1 MPYTDLVNAH
11 MRKRLARPER
21 FRISLLHERGGT
33 PLPLISRRV
42 WPLKIL
48 LGVMFLIMAGIAWIQ
63 IDSMRGQEIE
73 SVFDLTFFL
82 FQGFWVLGWSV
93 GVFLLGAITILFVLH
108 GESAL
113 MRDGRLIKMP
123 RLGPLVMISE
133 YDLAKV
139 RNLRLERAG
148 GTSGNS
154 VRIRFDYGN
163 GTTGLGDAMPRPDAE
178 QLIMTIRQAAS
189 RVHRFGG
196 EKSETPTIP
205 QSIRA
210 SSPPPVRVTASP
222 SRQEP
227 PPSLGSPSS
236 IALIAANLLPIA
248 GVLIMNWNLSDVMV
262 LYWAESAVI
271 GFWSVVKLAIIE
283 KWTALFTTPFVIGG
297 FGAFM
302 SVHFLFIYYFFVR
315 GIDAAGPEPFVWD
328 ALLDLFVPLRP
339 ALASLFVSHGVSFFT
354 NYLGRREYLEMDRKR
369 QMSDLYK
376 RILVMHLTVI
386 IGGFATMLLRA
397 PEAALLLLI
406 AMKTAVDLRAHRKQH
421 AGYACSYA

>member
-1 MPYTDLVNAH
+1 
-11 MRKRLARPER
+11 
-21 FRISLLHERGGT
+21 
-33 PLPLISRRV
+33 
-42 WPLKIL
+42 
-48 LGVMFLIMAGIAWIQ
+48 MFLIMAGIAWIQ

-210 SSPPPVRVTASP
+210 SSPPP
-222 SRQEP
+222 
-227 PPSLGSPSS
+227 
-236 IALIAANLLPIA
+236 N
-248 GVLIMNWNLSDVMV
+248 
-262 LYWAESAVI
+262 
-271 GFWSVVKLAIIE
+271 F
-283 KWTALFTTPFVIGG
+283 
-297 FGAFM
+297 
-302 SVHFLFIYYFFVR
+302 
-315 GIDAAGPEPFVWD
+315 
-328 ALLDLFVPLRP
+328 
-339 ALASLFVSHGVSFFT
+339 
-354 NYLGRREYLEMDRKR
+354 
-369 QMSDLYK
+369 
-376 RILVMHLTVI
+376 
-386 IGGFATMLLRA
+386 
-397 PEAALLLLI
+397 
-406 AMKTAVDLRAHRKQH
+406 
-421 AGYACSYA
+421 AGYPPGSSGTSSRPS